1 MERRFVG
8 IDELAKYIGMSKNNV
23 RYWVFTRQITYCKI
37 GRSVRFEKQEI
48 DNWVNN
54 KKVKP
59 Q

>member
-8 IDELAKYIGMSKNNV
+8 IDELAKYLGMSKNTV
-23 RYWVFTRQITYCKI
+23 RYWVFTRQIPYCKI